1 MNYLSAPLPLP
12 KPSGSLGN
20 CKLNSSFSSNNV
32 YTNAA
37 YDYVES
43 SCGSIGSGNDYEELQ
58 NVRNEIKATSVP
70 RKKTNDLYQSPQSFR
85 KRQITECSDD
95 STASTMSTEIIQVRR
110 DTCLNKLIL
119 LLILAFSVAAL
130 VLVILV
136 ILNIIGPKC
145 SCSQGNFS
153 QGNFKGWVY

>member
-1 MNYLSAPLPLP
+1 MNCLSAPLPLS
-12 KPSGSLGN
+12 KSSGSLGN
-20 CKLNSSFSSNNV
+20 CKLNSSFSSKNAH
-32 YTNAA
+32 TDAA

-43 SCGSIGSGNDYEELQ
+43 GCGSIGSRNDYEELQ

-95 STASTMSTEIIQVRR
+95 TTASTMSTEIIQVKR

-119 LLILAFSVAAL
+119 LLILAVSVAAL

-136 ILNIIGPKC
+136 IFPAISINENQTLIAINIINNN
-145 SCSQGNFS
+145 Q
-153 QGNFKGWVY
+153 